1 MLHYNLNPYPVGK
14 MELRP
19 YQEDAVNSI
28 FEYFRTKSGNPVLA
42 LPTGTGKSI
51 IIAKFIERVLKQWP
65 GQRILGLTHVKELVA
80 QNASKIKEAW
90 SLAPLGVY
98 SAGLRKKDISH
109 PIIFGGV
116 ASVANSEEILN
127 SHWDLVIIDEAHLIS
142 PNADTRYQKIMAR
155 IKAVNPYAKCVGF
168 SATPFRMGQGM
179 ITDESLFTDVCFDL
193 TKLEDFTQLIASGY
207 MSPLIAKRTDTIID
221 LSGVKLVA
229 GEFNEKQLQEA
240 TDKDEITVAAVR
252 EMIQYGTNRR
262 SWLIFAAGVEHAK
275 HIATML
281 TIHGIS
287 AKAVYSGMG
296 DTERDDAITA
306 FKAGQIRAITNNN
319 ILTTGFDCPQI
330 DLMGVLRATMST
342 SLWVQMLGRGT
353 RPSPNTKK
361 ENCLVLDFARNTSRL
376 GPINDPVLPRRK
388 GVCAGEA
395 PVRIC
400 DVCGCYNHARA
411 IVCVYCGNE
420 FAIDKKLDKTAS
432 ELELIRSE
440 LPVVKYFD
448 VAYVRYERHQR
459 DAKLPSIKVTY
470 NCGMQQFVEYVCLEH
485 EGYARTLARAWWRK
499 FHWSEPPETIEEAI
513 QRTKEFRPPKRIGVW
528 INKKFPEVMSHE
540 H

>member
-1 MLHYNLNPYPVGK
+1 MFHSSPFPAPVGK
-14 MELRP
+14 IELRP
-19 YQEDAVNSI
+19 YQEDAINSI
-28 FEYFRTKSGNPVLA
+28 FEYFKVKSGNPVLA

-80 QNASKIKEAW
+80 QNAAKIKEAW
-90 SLAPLGVY
+90 PLGPLGIY
-98 SAGLRKKDISH
+98 SAGLKKKDIAH

-116 ASVANSEEILN
+116 ASVANSEDILN
-127 SHWDLVIIDEAHLIS
+127 AHWDLIIIDEAHLIS
-142 PNADTRYQKIMAR
+142 PKADTRYQKIMAR
-155 IKAVNPYAKCVGF
+155 VRAVNPNAKVIGL
-168 SATPFRMGQGM
+168 SATPFRMGQGV
-179 ITDESLFTDVCFDL
+179 ITDGGLFTDVCFDL
-193 TKLEDFTQLIASGY
+193 TKMSDFTNLIAGGY
-207 MSPLIAKRTDTIID
+207 MSPLVAKRTDTLID

-252 EMIQYGTNRR
+252 EMIQYGRDR
-262 SWLIFAAGVEHAK
+262 KAWLIFAAGVEHAK
-275 HIATML
+275 HIAAML

-296 DTERDDAITA
+296 DVERDEAIAA
-306 FKAGQIRAITNNN
+306 FKSGQIRAITNNN
-319 ILTTGFDCPQI
+319 ILTTGFDHPPI
-330 DLMGVLRATMST
+330 DLMGVLRGTMST

-353 RPSPNTKK
+353 RPSFGK
-361 ENCLVLDFARNTSRL
+361 ENCLVLDFARNTVRL

-388 GVCAGEA
+388 SDSKGEA
-395 PVRIC
+395 PVRVC

-411 IVCVYCGNE
+411 TVCVYCGNE
-420 FAIDKKLDKTAS
+420 FVFNKKLDKTAS

-448 VAYVRYERHQR
+448 VVYMRYERHQR
-459 DAKLPSIKVTY
+459 GDKLPSIKVTY

-499 FHWSEPPETIEEAI
+499 FHWSEPPETIEEALT
-513 QRTKEFRPPKRIGVW
+513 RVKDFRSPKRIGVW
-528 INKKFPEVMSHE
+528 INRQFPQIMSHE